1 MSGKGDN
8 NMTNKEVERKL
19 AWYKRMIDLAFVM
32 SDKELAELNQ
42 WERENITEEKRLG
55 TSDWPG
61 WERYA
66 ELK

>member
-42 WERENITEEKRLG
+42 WERENITEEKMLA

-61 WERYA
+61 WGRYG
-66 ELK
+66 LNK